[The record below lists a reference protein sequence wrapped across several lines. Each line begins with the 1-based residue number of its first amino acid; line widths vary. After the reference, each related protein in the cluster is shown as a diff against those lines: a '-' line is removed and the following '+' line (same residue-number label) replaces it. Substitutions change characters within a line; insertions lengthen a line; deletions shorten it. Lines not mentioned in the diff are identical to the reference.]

1 MSQHEE
7 KIHKI
12 IIEECLTCG
21 KIVNKEDDYYCLSQ
35 RKEVNP
41 AILSNESWW
50 DTYIQESKIE
60 EEYRQQEEK
69 EKDEQPKSLGYQA
82 GPSSPT
88 EEESNIEEYISR
100 IKQK

>member
-60 EEYRQQEEK
+60 EEYR
-69 EKDEQPKSLGYQA
+69 
-82 GPSSPT
+82 
-88 EEESNIEEYISR
+88 
-100 IKQK
+100 